1 LLSNR
6 DKTLGAAALERQ
18 TTQRQNAS
26 MNEPTKRHAGFTLIE
41 LMIVVAII
49 GILAAIAI
57 PAYQNYTVRAQVA
70 EGINMVAFGKASIA
84 DAFLST
90 GEAPATRVSAGLTP
104 DATDTNGKYV
114 ESVDIDN
121 GVLVVVF
128 GYEANAAIHGLTVT
142 LTPYETA
149 ELGVVWQCG
158 ASDPPPGLDLLGTLS
173 GGNAAVY
180 LAPTVPNQYLPATC
194 RPE

>member
-1 LLSNR
+1 
-6 DKTLGAAALERQ
+6 
-18 TTQRQNAS
+18 
-26 MNEPTKRHAGFTLIE
+26 MNGPTKRHAGFTLIE

-57 PAYQNYTVRAQVA
+57 PAYQNYTIRAQVA

-90 GEAPATRVSAGLTP
+90 GEAPATRASAGLSPTE
-104 DATDTNGKYV
+104 TDTSGKYV
-114 ESVDIDN
+114 ESVDIQN

-128 GYEANAAIHGLTVT
+128 GNEANAVIHGLTVT
-142 LTPYETA
+142 LTPYQTA

-158 ASDPPPGLDLLGTLS
+158 ASDPPAGLALLGSTS
-173 GGNAAVY
+173 GGNEAVY
-180 LAPTVPNQYLPATC
+180 LPPS
-194 RPE
+194 